1 MSSQPLVS
9 VLIVDDDPILCEIA
23 ESYFRKSGASDIAV
37 AHNGQ
42 EALKIIEQRIDPL
55 DVILLDLKMPVMDGI
70 QFLRHMHERGHQGVI
85 GIVSGEGE
93 AILSL
98 AMQLAEKHGLNVV
111 GPLSKPLDTTRLDV
125 LISLSR
131 TARAQ
136 TDGGKSVALTTSEL
150 EEALG
155 QQQIIAHYQ
164 PQIDVATGAISGVEA
179 LARWMHPERGL
190 IPPGLFIPLAEDNGL
205 MPLLTDQMIKTVI
218 RDIGTLNNV
227 GRDMT
232 VSINIGAAV
241 LNDTDFP
248 DTVASIV
255 DECGQ
260 DRSRFILE
268 LTESKLMQ
276 DSADC
281 LEVLA
286 RLDLAGFELS
296 LDDFGTQFSNIE
308 QLTKFPFKELKIDR
322 GFVQSALIDKRSK
335 ATVESCV
342 SLGRQLDMRIVAEG
356 AETEEDWNY
365 LVGLGVDII
374 QGFWIA
380 KPMPIDELVFWAMSY
395 LTGNV
400 QGEKTASS

>member
-1 MSSQPLVS
+1 MTCQQLSS
-9 VLIVDDDPILCEIA
+9 VLVVDDDPLLCEIA
-23 ESYFRKSGASDIAV
+23 ESYFRKAGAANVAV
-37 AHNGQ
+37 AHNGR
-42 EALKIIEQRIDPL
+42 EALKIVEQRSDPIDL
-55 DVILLDLKMPVMDGI
+55 ILLDLKMPVMDGI
-70 QFLRHMHERGHQGVI
+70 QFLRHMHEREHQGAI
-85 GIVSGEGE
+85 GIVSGEGA

-111 GPLSKPLDTTRLDV
+111 GSLSKPLDATRLEE
-125 LISLSR
+125 LISEPKMSQNTVCNSQWATL
-131 TARAQ
+131 TAR
-136 TDGGKSVALTTSEL
+136 EL
-150 EEALG
+150 EFALG

-164 PQIDVATGAISGVEA
+164 PQIDVATGALSGVEA

-190 IPPGLFIPLAEDNGL
+190 IPPGLFIPLAEDNAL
-205 MPLLTDQMIKTVI
+205 MRLLTDQMIKTVI
-218 RDIGTLNNV
+218 GEIGTLNDV
-227 GRDMT
+227 SRDMT
-232 VSINIGAAV
+232 VSINIGATV
-241 LNDTDFP
+241 LNDTVFP

-255 DECGQ
+255 DGCGQ

-268 LTESKLMQ
+268 LTESKLVQ
-276 DSADC
+276 DSTDS

-322 GFVQSALIDKRSK
+322 GFVQSAATDARSK

-356 AETEEDWNY
+356 AETGEDWNY
-365 LVGLGVDII
+365 LTGLGVDII

-380 KPMPIDELVFWAMSY
+380 KPMPIDTLVSWAGAY
-395 LTGNV
+395 RTGNV
-400 QGEKTASS
+400 QGEKTALS